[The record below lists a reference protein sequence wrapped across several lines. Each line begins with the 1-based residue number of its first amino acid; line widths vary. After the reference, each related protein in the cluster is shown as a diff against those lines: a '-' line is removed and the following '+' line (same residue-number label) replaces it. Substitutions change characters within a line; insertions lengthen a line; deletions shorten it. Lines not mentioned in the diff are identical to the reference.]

1 MGSTP
6 GTLAYNAI
14 PTDKNNITTGLT
26 KPPAEGCKLSQ
37 KIYLQGQKQDAVT
50 SQFNGGTPS
59 YEQFNVVTNFSSGKV
74 GEDWLGYRLLL
85 TQQKL
90 SQHGGVYP
98 TICYFL
104 MNFNVR
110 YVKANAATNEPMI
123 NTSPARS

>member
-59 YEQFNVVTNFSSGKV
+59 YEQFNVVTNFSSGKSG
-74 GEDWLGYRLLL
+74 GELAGL
-85 TQQKL
+85 Q
-90 SQHGGVYP
+90 V
-98 TICYFL
+98 II
-104 MNFNVR
+104 
-110 YVKANAATNEPMI
+110 NAAKT
-123 NTSPARS
+123 

>member
-14 PTDKNNITTGLT
+14 PTDKNNIIAVQTTGLT

-59 YEQFNVVTNFSSGKV
+59 YEQFNVVTNFSSGKSG
-74 GEDWLGYRLLL
+74 GELAGL
-85 TQQKL
+85 Q
-90 SQHGGVYP
+90 V
-98 TICYFL
+98 II
-104 MNFNVR
+104 
-110 YVKANAATNEPMI
+110 NAAKT
-123 NTSPARS
+123 